1 MIFVLLYLQFFMH
14 SLVLI
19 FNQHDYLVRLS
30 LILFP
35 VAENVECK
43 MRSTFVT
50 CAKVLCFN
58 IEKNTNENARD
69 LKKRKLNFLLNKNF
83 NSAKNMWIFKF
94 HISIY
99 FKLRKALIRGLS
111 MVQWPIITFFV
122 FMNQKIKYKCCII
135 NFTSKFF

>member
-1 MIFVLLYLQFFMH
+1 MH

-43 MRSTFVT
+43 MRATFVT

-83 NSAKNMWIFKF
+83 NSAKNM
-94 HISIY
+94 
-99 FKLRKALIRGLS
+99 
-111 MVQWPIITFFV
+111 
-122 FMNQKIKYKCCII
+122 
-135 NFTSKFF
+135 